1 MKKKYLIIILFFI
14 SVFIV
19 GIIAKYYDSAR
30 VRTGHEPKL
39 VLKIVS
45 KDGEKITYWGLGYK
59 VVRYPSVSPSEPY
72 KNNRGVKMGNWF
84 MSYNKNDNDY
94 QIKEIIDT
102 TKEIKNFSCA
112 EALEEFYSDDEY
124 TYYFDCIKSSYVLV
138 RYTNGIQLS
147 ISKSLKYGYITIKD
161 LDKYQIDYIKYA
173 KK

>member
-1 MKKKYLIIILFFI
+1 
-14 SVFIV
+14 
-19 GIIAKYYDSAR
+19 
-30 VRTGHEPKL
+30 
-39 VLKIVS
+39 
-45 KDGEKITYWGLGYK
+45 
-59 VVRYPSVSPSEPY
+59 
-72 KNNRGVKMGNWF
+72 MGNWF

-147 ISKSLKYGYITIKD
+147 VSKSLKYGYITIKD
-161 LDKYQIDYIKYA
+161 LDKHQIDYIKYA